1 MLLMLSRVN
10 LIRLHADVQLLID
23 ILGPDDLATILGVVV
38 EATVEVT
45 AEHVLVPILKNDQI
59 YVMYYI
65 IMSTPRSYMDII
77 SEEKHKNM
85 SEDERKL
92 VEDISKKMTE
102 AMPDILEAFE
112 PRIIHSWSDGTHMNI
127 MYKKSD
133 PSGSTVQC
141 VEKTLLQPRQK

>member
-1 MLLMLSRVN
+1 
-10 LIRLHADVQLLID
+10 
-23 ILGPDDLATILGVVV
+23 
-38 EATVEVT
+38 
-45 AEHVLVPILKNDQI
+45 
-59 YVMYYI
+59 
-65 IMSTPRSYMDII
+65 MDII